1 MSKKASPALIGAFV
15 LGAVALAVAGVML
28 VGSGRLFQRRSPFVM
43 FFPGT
48 VNGLSIGAPVK
59 FKGVEIGAV
68 TEIRIRVEGMKEPP
82 RPTNDAEAKEAAESV
97 RIPVFVEIDNDRVSE
112 LGGAGSGIADGS
124 AVRDLIGL
132 GMRAQ
137 LATQSLVTGL
147 LFVQLDFH
155 PDTEPTFV
163 MPEGSSPPEMP
174 TIPTNLE
181 QIQTAAA
188 EVIKKL
194 EGMDID
200 QVIKAA
206 INALSGIDRLANA
219 PGLHEGVAKLPQT
232 VASLEEAAVSLKTFM
247 GNLDQ
252 RSAPVLQAL
261 AKTVDTTRIALEQT
275 RAAFQSLEK
284 TAAPNSAIAASLQT
298 AMKDLSDAARAVRL
312 LAEYLERNPSALVRG
327 RGEVVK

>member
-28 VGSGRLFQRRSPFVM
+28 FGSGRLFHRRSQFVM

-68 TEIRIRVEGMKEPP
+68 TEIRIRIEGMKEPP
-82 RPTNDAEAKEAAESV
+82 RPVTDADAKEAAESV

-112 LGGAGSGIADGS
+112 LGGAGSGIADGT
-124 AVRDLIGL
+124 AVRELVQL

-155 PDTEPTFV
+155 PDTQPTFV
-163 MPEGSSPPEMP
+163 LPEGSRPQEVP

-188 EVIKKL
+188 QVIKKL
-194 EGMDID
+194 EGMDVD

-219 PGLHEGVAKLPQT
+219 PGLHESVAKLPKT
-232 VASLEEAAVSLKTFM
+232 VASLEEAAVSLKSFM

-252 RSAPVLQAL
+252 RSAPILQAL

-275 RAAFQSLEK
+275 RTTFQSMEK
-284 TAAPNSAIAASLQT
+284 TVAPNSAIAASLQT

-312 LAEYLERNPSALVRG
+312 LVEYLERNPSALVRG
-327 RGEVVK
+327 RGEVGK